1 MNRSCLFV
9 HDFNQ
14 FIWYVLHGGKINVES
29 QDWRWREKIYENCT
43 NLDICLFGKKYP
55 SLDASGGRS
64 KFILYYIEEN
74 LNVLFLNHQN
84 TETKIVKEIKLVQ

>member
-1 MNRSCLFV
+1 MKIAQILT
-9 HDFNQ
+9 
-14 FIWYVLHGGKINVES
+14 YVYLA
-29 QDWRWREKIYENCT
+29 
-43 NLDICLFGKKYP
+43 KKYP

-84 TETKIVKEIKLVQ
+84 TETKIVKEIKFVQ